1 MTTMRNLIRKVP
13 LFSELN
19 DAETDAVMA
28 LVSTRNVPRKSIVV
42 QEGDVG
48 DSLFIIL
55 KGSVKISSY
64 TAEGKEVVLSLLG
77 EGGVFGEMALL
88 DRQPRSATVST
99 MEDAS
104 LAQIRRPDF
113 ERLLLEQPAISL
125 KLLSELVSRL
135 RRTTQVLERIS
146 TMDVPHRLYNYI
158 LDFCLRHGEH
168 TSGDGAMQVRLPTH
182 QLIADQLSTS
192 RETISRAIST
202 LKKEGIIIPI
212 QGRSLVQIDMQALET
227 LADAMK

>member
-1 MTTMRNLIRKVP
+1 MRNLIRKVP
-13 LFSELN
+13 MFSELN
-19 DAETDAVMA
+19 DQEIDAIVA

-55 KGSVKISSY
+55 KGSAKISSY

-77 EGGVFGEMALL
+77 EGGVFGEMSLL

-99 MEDAS
+99 MEDSS

-113 ERLLLEQPAISL
+113 ERLLLERPAIAL

-158 LDFCLRHGEH
+158 LDFCLRYGQSSNGG
-168 TSGDGAMQVRLPTH
+168 TTAQVRLPTH
-182 QLIADQLSTS
+182 QLMADQLSTS

-212 QGRSLVQIDMQALET
+212 QGRSLVKIDMQALET
-227 LADAMK
+227 LAEAMQ

>member
-1 MTTMRNLIRKVP
+1 MMHNIIRRIP
-13 LFSELN
+13 LFSELEERDI
-19 DAETDAVMA
+19 DAITA

-42 QEGDVG
+42 QEGDAG
-48 DSLFIIL
+48 DSLFIIV
-55 KGSVKISSY
+55 KGAVKISSY

-77 EGGVFGEMALL
+77 PGGVFGEMALL
-88 DRQPRSATVST
+88 DRQPRSATVTTTEDST
-99 MEDAS
+99 

-113 ERLLLEQPAISL
+113 DRLLQNQPSIALGLLE
-125 KLLSELVSRL
+125 ELATRL

>member
-1 MTTMRNLIRKVP
+1 MLNIIRRIP
-13 LFSELN
+13 LFSELEER
-19 DAETDAVMA
+19 DLEAVA
-28 LVSTRNVPRKSIVV
+28 SLVSTRNVPRKSIVV

-48 DSLFIIL
+48 DSLFIIVR
-55 KGSVKISSY
+55 GAVKISSY

-77 EGGVFGEMALL
+77 AGGVFGEMALL
-88 DRQPRSATVST
+88 DREPRSATVTTTEDST
-99 MEDAS
+99 

-113 ERLLLEQPAISL
+113 ERLLLNQPSIAL
-125 KLLSELVSRL
+125 GLLEELVSRL

-158 LDFCLRHGEH
+158 LDLCLKHGTEDD
-168 TSGDGAMQVRLPTH
+168 TGTLWEVRMPTH

-202 LKKEGIIIPI
+202 LKKEGIIIPV
-212 QGRSLVQIDMQALET
+212 QGRSLVRIDMPALET
-227 LADAMK
+227 LAEAMQ

>member
-1 MTTMRNLIRKVP
+1 MMMRNLIRKVP
-13 LFSELN
+13 LFSEL
-19 DAETDAVMA
+19 DDRETDAVMA

-48 DSLFIIL
+48 DSLFVIL

-99 MEDAS
+99 MEDSS

-113 ERLLLEQPAISL
+113 ERLLLDQPSIAL

-158 LDFCLRHGEH
+158 LDFCLRHAE
-168 TSGDGAMQVRLPTH
+168 GAAGGAAPQVRLPTH

-202 LKKEGIIIPI
+202 LKKEGIIIPV
-212 QGRSLVQIDMQALET
+212 QGRSLVRIDMQALET
-227 LADAMK
+227 LAEAMK

>member
-19 DAETDAVMA
+19 DLETDAIVN

-64 TAEGKEVVLSLLG
+64 TPEGKEVVLSLLG

-104 LAQIRRPDF
+104 LAQLRRPDF
-113 ERLLLEQPAISL
+113 ERLLLEQPAIAL

-158 LDFCLRHGEH
+158 LDFCLRHGES
-168 TSGDGAMQVRLPTH
+168 TSGDGATRVRLPTH

-227 LADAMK
+227 LAEAMK

>member
-1 MTTMRNLIRKVP
+1 
-13 LFSELN
+13 
-19 DAETDAVMA
+19 
-28 LVSTRNVPRKSIVV
+28 VPRKSIVV

-48 DSLFIIL
+48 DSLFIIVR
-55 KGSVKISSY
+55 GAVKISSY

-77 EGGVFGEMALL
+77 AGGVFGEMALL
-88 DRQPRSATVST
+88 DREPRSATVTTTEDST
-99 MEDAS
+99 

-113 ERLLLEQPAISL
+113 ERLLLNQPSIAL
-125 KLLSELVSRL
+125 GLLEELVSRL

-158 LDFCLRHGEH
+158 LDLCLKHGTEDD
-168 TSGDGAMQVRLPTH
+168 TGTLWEVRMPTH

-202 LKKEGIIIPI
+202 LKKEGIIIPV
-212 QGRSLVQIDMQALET
+212 QGRSLVRIDMPALET
-227 LADAMK
+227 LAEAMQ

>member
-19 DAETDAVMA
+19 DSETDAVMA

-88 DRQPRSATVST
+88 DRQPRTL
-99 MEDAS
+99 S
-104 LAQIRRPDF
+104 LKQLLEVHIRHRQDVIRR
-113 ERLLLEQPAISL
+113 RSTYLLRKARQRAHVVEGLTLPPGDYIGNAPEQA
-125 KLLSELVSRL
+125 
-135 RRTTQVLERIS
+135 RRI
-146 TMDVPHRLYNYI
+146 
-158 LDFCLRHGEH
+158 
-168 TSGDGAMQVRLPTH
+168 
-182 QLIADQLSTS
+182 
-192 RETISRAIST
+192 
-202 LKKEGIIIPI
+202 
-212 QGRSLVQIDMQALET
+212 
-227 LADAMK
+227 

>member
-1 MTTMRNLIRKVP
+1 MRNLIRKVP
-13 LFSELN
+13 MFSELN
-19 DAETDAVMA
+19 DQEIDAIVA

-77 EGGVFGEMALL
+77 EGGVFGEMSLL

-99 MEDAS
+99 MEDSS

-113 ERLLLEQPAISL
+113 ERLLLERPAIAL

-158 LDFCLRHGEH
+158 LDFCLRYGQSNNEG
-168 TSGDGAMQVRLPTH
+168 TTAQVRLPTH
-182 QLIADQLSTS
+182 QLMADQLSTS

-202 LKKEGIIIPI
+202 LKKEGIIISI
-212 QGRSLVQIDMQALET
+212 QGRSLVKIDMQALET
-227 LADAMK
+227 LAEAMQ